1 MMSAARPL
9 WRLFDRDPAPTV
21 GAVHERADHLAGA
34 TDVFCLNRP
43 RPIAIASADGIAAE
57 RAPRRLEQ
65 HRRGQRRFRGAIL
78 LSKLRLKP
86 PESGEEA
93 ADLSLIADRVA
104 PRLAGLAA
112 N

>member
-9 WRLFDRDPAPTV
+9 WRLFDRDPVPAV
-21 GAVHERADHLAGA
+21 GAVHEHADYLSGAGDA
-34 TDVFCLNRP
+34 ICLNRP

-65 HRRGQRRFRGAIL
+65 HGRGQRRFRGAIL
-78 LSKLRLKP
+78 LSKLRLRP

-93 ADLSLIADRVA
+93 ADLSLIADRLA
-104 PRLAGLAA
+104 PRLAGLVA